1 MTEIAM
7 LHDTSKCTACRACMV
22 ACKQWKNLPA
32 VKEPFYG
39 TYQSHKGLNPN
50 TYNVML
56 FKEVH
61 IRDEFKWIFLKHQ
74 CFHCGQPGC
83 AAACP
88 KGALIKNANGPV
100 TYDLDKCIGCRYCES
115 GCPFG
120 VPKVD
125 MEREKVTKCDLCFD
139 RIENGMVPSCAQTC
153 TANAI
158 IFGARE
164 EMTALAKTRLE
175 ELKKDYPD
183 ACLYGV
189 DKNDGVGGTSMMYI
203 LYEKPSVFDLPENPS
218 LSSSLGF
225 WKNIIQ
231 PGGKIL
237 IGAAAVAIAGACVAN
252 AIKAAKKGEDHENKQ
267 D

>member
-1 MTEIAM
+1 MAEIAM
-7 LHDTSKCTACRACMV
+7 LHDTSKCTGCRACMV
-22 ACKQWKNLPA
+22 ACKQWKDLPA

-39 TYQSHKGLNPN
+39 TYQSHENLNPS
-50 TYNVML
+50 TYNVMR
-56 FKEVH
+56 FKETT
-61 IRDEFKWIFLKHQ
+61 IRDEFKWIFLKYQ
-74 CFHCGQPGC
+74 CFHCGEPGC
-83 AAACP
+83 VKACP
-88 KGALIKNANGPV
+88 TGTLSKNPNGTV
-100 TYDLDKCIGCRYCES
+100 VYDWDKCIACRYCES

-125 MEREKVTKCDLCFD
+125 MVQKHVTKCDLCAD
-139 RIENGMVPSCAQTC
+139 RIDNGMVPSCAKTC

-158 IFGARE
+158 LFGTRE
-164 EMTALAKTRLE
+164 EMTKIANERLE

-189 DKNDGVGGTSMMYI
+189 DKNDEVGGTSMMYV
-203 LYEKPSVFDLPENPS
+203 LNERPSVFDLPENPGVSPS
-218 LSSSLGF
+218 LDI

-237 IGAAAVAIAGACVAN
+237 IGVSAVAIAGACVAN
-252 AIKAAKKGEDHENKQ
+252 AIQAAKKGGDHE